1 MYDIERQKTILEILS
16 KNQSISVSRL
26 AEMLYVSRPT
36 VRRDLDVLEEA
47 GLIARTHGGAVLR
60 NTPER
65 EIPLLFREDQNN
77 AAKCRIAE
85 RAAIYVKAGDVIFL
99 DASSTVSYL
108 IPHLEKIAD
117 ITVITNSPKTSM
129 RLAEC
134 GIKNYSTGGAMLL
147 RSVAFVGP
155 EAERF
160 VSGINAD
167 IFFFSSRG
175 YTKDGFITDSSP
187 EEASLRRAMLGQSE
201 KSVYLADTTKQ
212 DQKYMYNICRLH
224 DIVAHI
230 DEL

>member
-1 MYDIERQKTILEILS
+1 MYDIERQKTILAILS
-16 KNQSISVSRL
+16 KNQSVSVTRL
-26 AEMLYVSRPT
+26 AQTLFVSPPT

-85 RAAIYVKAGDVIFL
+85 RAAAYVKAGDVIFL

-108 IPHLEKIAD
+108 VPHLEKIAD

-160 VSGINAD
+160 VAGINAD
-167 IFFFSSRG
+167 VFFFSSRG
-175 YTKDGFITDSSP
+175 YSEDGYITDSSP
-187 EEASLRRAMLGQSE
+187 EEASLRRAMLARSQSA
-201 KSVYLADTTKQ
+201 VYLADSTKRNK
-212 DQKYMYNICRLH
+212 KYMYNICCLH
-224 DIVAHI
+224 DVVAHI